1 MHQKVHDARVN
12 AVDPLAHGSARKQYS
27 KNKDM
32 LIFNLV
38 SILICINTRQT
49 KLSPGSWR
57 NNETVRRIV
66 ACFIYL
72 RHSNTVLI

>member
-1 MHQKVHDARVN
+1 MHQKVHDAWVN